1 MATRTTHTAVIVVAI
16 ATAAIAAYW
25 HLSPYL
31 AMSSMRSA
39 AKSQDADAFN
49 QYVDYPKLRES
60 LKGQFAARMADVVGN
75 RPSSNNDMANA
86 GAAIGTALGMAL
98 ADRMIDAMVRPE
110 MVMKAMA
117 DAKLRSPTDKSQ
129 SGSEGQKQ
137 DTIEWVVKRKGVN
150 RVVAFG
156 KDKGSIDSESAKPV
170 RFVFDREGFASWKL
184 TEVRLPE

>member
-1 MATRTTHTAVIVVAI
+1 MTAKTTRTAIIVA
-16 ATAAIAAYW
+16 ALSGAAIAAYW
-25 HLSPYL
+25 HWSPYL

-39 AKSQDADAFN
+39 AKAQDADAFN

-75 RPSSNNDMANA
+75 RPSSDNDMANA
-86 GAAIGTALGMAL
+86 GAAIGAALGMAL

-117 DAKLRSPTDKSQ
+117 DAKLRSPMDKSQ
-129 SGSEGQKQ
+129 TESGSQKQ
-137 DTIEWVVKRKGVN
+137 ETIEWVVERKGVN
-150 RVVAFG
+150 RVVASG
-156 KDKGSIDSESAKPV
+156 KDKGGSAPGSSKPV